1 MPGMRE
7 VETSGTVH
15 EARQES
21 SFWLAAGS
29 KPIFFFLALLT
40 LAGVYLAF
48 QVPIS
53 VFPETN
59 FPRIVIGVDN
69 GVMPVEQM
77 QVTITKP
84 IEDAINSVP
93 GLLVVRSTTSRGS
106 ADISLFF
113 DWSVDMF
120 QTLQLTD
127 AALSRVSKTLPAT
140 AKITTNRLTF
150 ATFPILG
157 YALTADDRGKDTV
170 PQTRLWEIATYDLM
184 PPLNRVNGVSTVVV
198 QGGQVPEFH
207 IVPNLARMQT
217 AGVTMLEL
225 VTAVQE
231 SNIIDSPGLYEAN
244 HQLILGLI
252 GAQAHSAGEL
262 GNLVVKTSSGGV
274 AVRIGDVATVE
285 PSIEPVYTAV
295 RSNGKPAVLLNI
307 TRQPSGN
314 TVAVANAV
322 AAEIAQLQSKL
333 PPGVHLQAFYDQ
345 SELVRESI
353 LSVRDAIL
361 IGLVLACIIL
371 FLFLH
376 DWTSSLVA
384 GLVIPVTVAV
394 TILFLRITGQ
404 SFNLMTLGG
413 LAAAIGLVIDDAI
426 VVVENIAVHREA
438 GESRIGSVRKA
449 IHEISRPLFFSTIT
463 PVIVFLPL
471 ISVTQVTGSFFRALA
486 VTMTV
491 ALLTSLLLA
500 LTFTPALSIRLGKK
514 VHPHTA
520 PPESAGGEKPGG
532 WFAGIRQR
540 GTNAFLRLLYY
551 HERALAWSFERP
563 LALLGL
569 CIVLIIAGYFSYR
582 NLGSDLLPPMD
593 EGAFVLDYF
602 TPAGT
607 SLTETNRILNHVD
620 QILRQI
626 PEVSITSRRTGL
638 QMGLAAVTE
647 ANTGDFTVRL
657 KADRSRSIDEV
668 MADARAQ
675 IHAAEPALDM
685 EFIQILQDMIGD
697 LSNSPEP
704 IQIKLFSN
712 DQQLLLTLGPRVQQ
726 AIAKI
731 PGVVDT
737 QNGVDNTI
745 SGPATNFQIDPVVA
759 GRLGFTPTE
768 VAEDATSILD
778 GLPAANPLISGGRPY
793 TIRVRLPDAN
803 RASLDAIQNTV
814 FNSSSGRTATL
825 SAMANMTQLPP
836 QNEIRRENLQ
846 QVIQVSGRLEGSD
859 LGGTMTKVQAAVS
872 KLQLPASVRVEYG
885 GTYQEQQRSFGD
897 LARVLV
903 LALALVFGVLL
914 TEFRNFAAPVSILTS
929 SVLSLAGVV
938 FALLITGTD
947 FNVASFMGLIM
958 VIGIVAKNGILLLDA
973 DEQLRAGGMDARDA
987 MLHAAERRRRP
998 ILMTAIAT
1006 VCGMFPLALALGA
1019 GSQMLQPLAIAV
1031 IGGLTISIVLSL
1043 VVTPVVYYHLT
1054 RKREAPVDMTRIGA

>member
-1 MPGMRE
+1 MIPG
-7 VETSGTVH
+7 TTDD
-15 EARQES
+15 ES
-21 SFWLAAGS
+21 SFWLAAAA

-40 LAGVYLAF
+40 LAGVYMAF

-53 VFPETN
+53 VFPETS
-59 FPRIVIGVDN
+59 FPRVVIGVDN

-84 IEDAINSVP
+84 IEDAVNSVP
-93 GLLVVRSTTSRGS
+93 GLVTVRSTTSRGS
-106 ADISLFF
+106 AEISLFF
-113 DWSVDMF
+113 DWNVDMF
-120 QTLQLTD
+120 HTLQLTD
-127 AALSRVSKTLPAT
+127 SALARVAQSLPST
-140 AKITTNRLTF
+140 ARITTNRLTF

-170 PQTRLWEIATYDLM
+170 PQTRLWEIATYDLK
-184 PPLNRVNGVSTVVV
+184 PPLNRVNGVSTVLV
-198 QGGQVPEFH
+198 QGGQIPEFH
-207 IVPNLARMQT
+207 IVPNLARLQA
-217 AGVTMLEL
+217 AGVTLLEL
-225 VTAVQE
+225 VNAVQE

-252 GAQAHSAGEL
+252 GAQAHTAAEL
-262 GNLVVKTSSGGV
+262 SNLIVKTSPNGV
-274 AVRIGDVATVE
+274 AIRVGDIGTVE
-285 PSIEPVYTAV
+285 RSTMPVYTAV
-295 RSNGKPAVLLNI
+295 RSNGKPAVLINI
-307 TRQPSGN
+307 TRQPAGN
-314 TVAVANAV
+314 TVAVVNGV
-322 AAEIAQLQSKL
+322 AAEMTRLESKL
-333 PPGVHLQAFYDQ
+333 PPGVHVEPFYDQ

-371 FLFLH
+371 FLFLR

-394 TILFLRITGQ
+394 TILFLHITGQ

-438 GESRIGSVRKA
+438 GESRVGSVRKA
-449 IHEISRPLFFSTIT
+449 IHEISRPLIFSTIT

-471 ISVTQVTGSFFRALA
+471 VSVTQVTGSFFRALA

-500 LTFTPALSIRLGKK
+500 LTFTPALSLRLERK
-514 VHPHTA
+514 VHPEA
-520 PPESAGGEKPGG
+520 PGSEEGRGFLAAAQKKGG
-532 WFAGIRQR
+532 A
-540 GTNAFLRLLYY
+540 AFRRLLQY
-551 HERALAWSFERP
+551 HERALDWSFRRP
-563 LALLGL
+563 LALVAICG
-569 CIVLIIAGYFSYR
+569 VLIIAGYFCYR
-582 NLGSDLLPPMD
+582 GLGSDLLPEMD
-593 EGAFVLDYF
+593 EGAFILDYF

-607 SLTETNRILNHVD
+607 SLTETNRILDHVD
-620 QILRQI
+620 KILRSI

-657 KADRSRSIDEV
+657 KQNRSRAIDEV
-668 MADARAQ
+668 IADAREE
-675 IHAAEPALDM
+675 IHAAEPSLDM
-685 EFIQILQDMIGD
+685 EFTQILQDMIGD

-712 DQQLLLTLGPRVQQ
+712 DQNLLLTLGPRVQE

-737 QNGVDNTI
+737 QNGVENTI

-778 GLPAANPLISGGRPY
+778 GLPTNDPLIAGGRPY

-803 RASLDAIQNTV
+803 RASLEAIENTV
-814 FNSSSGRTATL
+814 FNSSSGHTATL
-825 SAMANMTQLPP
+825 GAMATVTQLPP

-846 QVIQVSGRLEGSD
+846 QVVLVSGRLEGSD
-859 LGGTMTKVQAAVS
+859 LGGAMAAVKTAVS
-872 KLQLPASVRVEYG
+872 RLQLPASVRVEYG
-885 GTYQEQQRSFGD
+885 GTYQEQQRSFAD

-914 TEFRNFAAPVSILTS
+914 AEFRNFAAPVSILTS

-938 FALLITGTD
+938 FALLITGTN

-973 DEQLRAGGMDARDA
+973 DEQLRASGMDAREA
-987 MLHAAERRRRP
+987 MLHAVERRRRP

-1054 RKREAPVDMTRIGA
+1054 RRRTPVL